1 MCVSSYCFHP
11 GEIPP
16 KTRIGV
22 QPKGVESTGGLGAVS
37 IQPAEM
43 LDLALRLVTPDK
55 QYTLHRPAT
64 DSP

>member
-11 GEIPP
+11 GEDPP

-43 LDLALRLVTPDK
+43 QDLALRLVTPNN

-64 DSP
+64 NSP